1 VFPEGHLTEV
11 NGEGQRT
18 EQTQSMPVIFVG
30 HGNPMNA
37 IEDNEFSHAWRT
49 LGESLPRP
57 DAILCISAHWQA
69 RGSYVTAMQEPRTIH
84 DFYGFPRELNEV
96 IYPAPGSPQWAAGV
110 RDAVH
115 FTQIEL
121 TKEWGLDHGTWS
133 VLCRMFPKAD
143 VPVIQLSLDYT
154 RPPEFHYQLG
164 KALQPLR
171 SQGVLII
178 GSGNM
183 VHNLRIMEWG
193 DQAFEWAQ
201 RFDHRLA
208 ELILNRDH
216 QTLIDYDLLGEDAR
230 LAIPT
235 NEHYLPLLYTLAL
248 QGEEENVRFFAEKVT
263 LGSISMRGLVIS

>member
-1 VFPEGHLTEV
+1 MAG
-11 NGEGQRT
+11 GEPRAGQ
-18 EQTQSMPVIFVG
+18 SLKMPVVFVG

-37 IEDNEFSHAWRT
+37 IEDNEFSRAWKS

-57 DAILCISAHWQA
+57 QAVLCISAHWQD
-69 RGSYVTAMQEPRTIH
+69 RGSYVTAMQHPRTIH

-96 IYPAPGSPQWAAGV
+96 IYPAPGSPSWAGEV
-110 RDAVH
+110 RKAVS
-115 FTQIEL
+115 FTEIEL
-121 TKEWGLDHGTWS
+121 TQEWGLDHGTWS
-133 VLCRMFPKAD
+133 VLCRLFPKAD
-143 VPVIQLSLDYT
+143 VPVIQLSLDYAK
-154 RPPEFHYQLG
+154 PPDFHYQLG

-171 SQGVLII
+171 SQGLLVI

-193 DQAFEWAQ
+193 ERAFDWAQ

-208 ELILNRDH
+208 ELILSRDH
-216 QTLIDYDLLGEDAR
+216 KALIDYESLGEDAR

-248 QGEEENVRFFAEKVT
+248 QGEEENIRFFAEKVT